1 MSEEYSLWHGNYIVA
16 KINRVKMTIT
26 SEQLKEYLDAGYD
39 VEILSAF

>member
-1 MSEEYSLWHGNYIVA
+1 MSQQYSLWKGNYIVA
-16 KINRVKMTIT
+16 KINRAKQVIT